1 MAKIRK
7 SYVGMIKSFPGGW
20 DAIAAAMGMSRNAL
34 QNRVYELKG
43 QGIAVDTALQLQA
56 FSGTTLFAE
65 AVAASSGGAF
75 VKLPADL
82 SDGNEVLAKKFRDIY
97 VRLGTFVAHFEEATA
112 DEVIDARERAYLD
125 ADMDGLQRALA
136 ELMALTI
143 RVYCEADDGQDGAA

>member
-7 SYVGMIKSFPGGW
+7 SYLGMIKSFPGGW
-20 DAIAAAMGMSRNAL
+20 DAIAAALGMSRNAL
-34 QNRVYELKG
+34 ENRIYETKR
-43 QGIAVDTALQLQA
+43 QSMTVDTALLMQKMTG
-56 FSGTTLFAE
+56 STLFAE

-97 VRLGTFVAHFEEATA
+97 VRLGTFAAHFEEATA

-125 ADMDGLQRALA
+125 ADMDGLQRALS

-143 RVYCEADDGQDGAA
+143 RVYCEADGGQDGAA

>member
-1 MAKIRK
+1 MKIKK
-7 SYVGMIKSFPGGW
+7 SYLGMIKAFPGGW
-20 DAIAAAMGMSRNAL
+20 DAIAAALGMSRNGL
-34 QNRVYELKG
+34 ENRVYERKG
-43 QGIAVDTALQLQA
+43 QGVMVDTALQLQA

-97 VRLGTFVAHFEEATA
+97 VRLGVFAAHFEEATA
-112 DEVIDARERAYLD
+112 DEVIDARERICLD
-125 ADMDGLQRALA
+125 ADMDGLQRGLA

-143 RVYCEADDGQDGAA
+143 RVYCQPGAGQGGAA

>member
-7 SYVGMIKSFPGGW
+7 SYLGMIKSFPGGW
-20 DAIAAAMGMSRNAL
+20 DAIAAAMGMGRNAL
-34 QNRVYELKG
+34 ENRIYETKR
-43 QGIAVDTALQLQA
+43 QTMPVDAALLMQKLA
-56 FSGTTLFAE
+56 GSTLFAE

-97 VRLGTFVAHFEEATA
+97 VRLGIFVAHFEAATA
-112 DEVIDARERAYLD
+112 DEVIDARERVCLD
-125 ADMDGLQRALA
+125 ADMDGLQRGLS

-143 RVYCEADDGQDGAA
+143 RVYCQPDGGQDGAA